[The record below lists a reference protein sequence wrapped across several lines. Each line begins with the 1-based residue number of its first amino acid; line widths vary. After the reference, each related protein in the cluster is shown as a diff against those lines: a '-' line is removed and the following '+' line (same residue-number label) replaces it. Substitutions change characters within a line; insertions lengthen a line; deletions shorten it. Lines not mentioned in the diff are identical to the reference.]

1 MLTKG
6 PIPRLVHGL
15 LEYLAGA
22 LLVAGPWLFDYDEGS
37 ATAVSIV
44 AGVVLLAFAA
54 TTAGKPGLIDTIP
67 LSVHATLD
75 YVVAAVLIASPF
87 VFGFSDDA
95 EPTALFVVGGV
106 VHVLVSIATRYT
118 SAGSVDRPRS
128 SSPGADP
135 AAETIAS

>member
-15 LEYLAGA
+15 LEYVAGA

-54 TTAGKPGLIDTIP
+54 TTEGKPGLIDSIP
-67 LSVHATLD
+67 VSVHATLD
-75 YVVAAVLIASPF
+75 FVVAAVLIASPF

-118 SAGSVDRPRS
+118 SAGSADRPRS
-128 SSPGADP
+128 SSSGAD